1 MVHAPVNIFFHLPII
16 FLADKAKALFLLAF
30 PAQLFSGN
38 GRFSGWNLFFRSL
51 PKRFFQARKGAADG
65 RFSQGSG
72 VVPLWRGAVDGR
84 FPGMAFP
91 GEISF

>member
-1 MVHAPVNIFFHLPII
+1 
-16 FLADKAKALFLLAF
+16 LADKAKALFLLAF

-38 GRFSGWNLFFRSL
+38 GRFPGWNLFFRSL
-51 PKRFFQARKGAADG
+51 PKRFFRLEK
-65 RFSQGSG
+65 
-72 VVPLWRGAVDGR
+72 VPLVPG